1 MNLKELYEGTT
12 PKLPGAAGG
21 IQIMTPQQFIAK
33 SAQGEEPEPE
43 QEVSESSGDTVDFEV
58 DSDNDKA
65 YNQVMKKFGDVIHRH
80 GDAMVAPRKYWG
92 DIQELVYL
100 AGGEATEVGDEHI
113 AEGDL
118 DKFKKYIR
126 SVVKTTPKIERTTNP
141 AGRTTDHVEWKV
153 TTPTGEIYR
162 YKSKKQAQEH
172 FDSFGHQGV
181 AEGTADDIKKMFG
194 NAYSPSHAALQRV
207 ALLAMQGRQQEASG
221 RLQSVIKDAS
231 PKVQQKIID
240 AVNNIKPVT
249 VNGKIADSSA
259 LDKSKSHQ
267 DWISN
272 TFIPWVESLLGQQGV
287 AEGKGKATCGCG
299 SECKH
304 CSGKHSLKE
313 VGKKCSCCG
322 NMIKLSMAEAT
333 ALPASTREL
342 KGQELTD
349 YLDRIRNQ
357 DKKKTDKYNLPYVHR
372 SSVVGYYNAEGKKY
386 DTDAIKKGLAQKPEK
401 LLKKNEKMKH
411 SDGAQE
417 QFFNIGFAALV
428 GIALDENTNELI
440 VVNTCPGAGSC
451 KVDCFAMKGGK
462 VQFAGPWLSDGR
474 ILTYLLNHPNE
485 FFEQLKSE
493 ITKEAAK
500 GQKGGYSVSIRW
512 HDAGD
517 FFSPEYMDMAFKL
530 AQSLPNVKFY
540 AYTKV
545 ASAAMASKPSNF
557 IINWSEGAHT
567 SQEKQIKKNDP
578 NLDITKNSRIVPSS
592 LFYDLLVKDEKKNL
606 IKGPEGQWQVI
617 PDELPELKQRLADKY
632 NISKNSILSY
642 DEWNTKGKHN
652 KSMKWN
658 VIVAPGE
665 PDLTANDPGV
675 LSTLL
680 LKH

>member
-1 MNLKELYEGTT
+1 MNLKELYEGAT
-12 PKLPGAAGG
+12 PKLPGAVQG

-33 SAQGEEPEPE
+33 SAAGEEPGS
-43 QEVSESSGDTVDFEV
+43 EVDEGIAGAIAGGALGAYAGKSPAAAMTGASMGSEVQDLLSSSGVMGVTPQSLGLAEM
-58 DSDNDKA
+58 DNRTPSGDRREQRNNSPKA
-65 YNQVMKKFGDVIHRH
+65 KAQREKEQQERLKKVSPE
-80 GDAMVAPRKYWG
+80 MRKKLG
-92 DIQELVYL
+92 LPE
-100 AGGEATEVGDEHI
+100 
-113 AEGDL
+113 
-118 DKFKKYIR
+118 
-126 SVVKTTPKIERTTNP
+126 PK
-141 AGRTTDHVEWKV
+141 
-153 TTPTGEIYR
+153 
-162 YKSKKQAQEH
+162 
-172 FDSFGHQGV
+172 QGV
-181 AEGTADDIKKMFG
+181 
-194 NAYSPSHAALQRV
+194 
-207 ALLAMQGRQQEASG
+207 
-221 RLQSVIKDAS
+221 
-231 PKVQQKIID
+231 
-240 AVNNIKPVT
+240 
-249 VNGKIADSSA
+249 
-259 LDKSKSHQ
+259 
-267 DWISN
+267 
-272 TFIPWVESLLGQQGV
+272 
-287 AEGKGKATCGCG
+287 
-299 SECKH
+299 
-304 CSGKHSLKE
+304 
-313 VGKKCSCCG
+313 
-322 NMIKLSMAEAT
+322 AEAT

-357 DKKKTDKYNLPYVHR
+357 EKKKTDKYNLPYVHR

-386 DTDAIKKGLAQKPEK
+386 NTDAIKAGLKERPK
-401 LLKKNEKMKH
+401 SLLKKNEKMRH

-474 ILTYLLNHPNE
+474 ILTYLLNHPDE
-485 FFEQLKSE
+485 FFEQLTQE
-493 ITKEAAK
+493 ISKEEAK
-500 GQKGGYSVSIRW
+500 GKKGGYSVSIRW

-517 FFSPEYMDMAFKL
+517 FFSPEYMDMAFDL
-530 AQSLPNVKFY
+530 ANSLPDVKFY

-545 ASAAMASKPSNF
+545 AKAAMASKPSNF

-642 DEWNTKGKHN
+642 DEWNTKGKNN

-675 LSTLL
+675 LGTLL

>member
-21 IQIMTPQQFIAK
+21 IQIMSPQQFIAK

-43 QEVSESSGDTVDFEV
+43 QEVDEDFKMKSDFSKETGAAVADFLNKGGKITQLPPNRVKVKFGQSLASTHIGSRSETGRIIGKNRKVYGNKPVVDVSEGSDNTVSFEV
-58 DSDNDKA
+58 DSENV
-65 YNQVMKKFGDVIHRH
+65 YNHVMKKFGSVIDCN

-113 AEGDL
+113 AEG
-118 DKFKKYIR
+118 
-126 SVVKTTPKIERTTNP
+126 
-141 AGRTTDHVEWKV
+141 
-153 TTPTGEIYR
+153 
-162 YKSKKQAQEH
+162 
-172 FDSFGHQGV
+172 
-181 AEGTADDIKKMFG
+181 
-194 NAYSPSHAALQRV
+194 
-207 ALLAMQGRQQEASG
+207 
-221 RLQSVIKDAS
+221 
-231 PKVQQKIID
+231 
-240 AVNNIKPVT
+240 
-249 VNGKIADSSA
+249 
-259 LDKSKSHQ
+259 
-267 DWISN
+267 
-272 TFIPWVESLLGQQGV
+272 
-287 AEGKGKATCGCG
+287 KGKATCGCG

-313 VGKKCSCCG
+313 IGKKCSCCG
-322 NMIKLSMAEAT
+322 NMIKLSMSEAT

-357 DKKKTDKYNLPYVHR
+357 EKNKTDKYKLPYIHR
-372 SSVVGYYNAEGKKY
+372 SSVIGYYNAEGKKY
-386 DTDAIKKGLAQKPEK
+386 DTDAIKKGLAQRPEK

-428 GIALDENTNELI
+428 GVALDENTNEI
-440 VVNTCPGAGSC
+440 IIVNTCPGAGSC

-485 FFEQLKSE
+485 FFNQLTSE

-500 GQKGGYSVSIRW
+500 GQKGSYSVSIRW

-545 ASAAMASKPSNF
+545 ASAAMANKPANF
-557 IINWSEGAHT
+557 IINWSEGAST
-567 SQEKQIKKNDP
+567 SQEKQIKRNDP
-578 NLDITKNSRIVPSS
+578 NLDTTKNSRIVPSS
-592 LFYDLLVKDEKKNL
+592 LFYDLLVKDSKKNL
-606 IKGPEGQWQVI
+606 VKGPKGQWQVI

-632 NISKNSILSY
+632 GISKNSILSY
-642 DEWNTKGKHN
+642 DEWNTKGKNN

-675 LSTLL
+675 LGTLL

>member
-1 MNLKELYEGTT
+1 MNLKELYEGAT
-12 PKLPGAAGG
+12 PKLPGAAKG

-33 SAQGEEPEPE
+33 SAQGQEPGS
-43 QEVSESSGDTVDFEV
+43 EVDEGIAGAIAGGALGAYAGKSPAAAMTGASMGSEVQDLLSSSG
-58 DSDNDKA
+58 
-65 YNQVMKKFGDVIHRH
+65 VMGV
-80 GDAMVAPRKYWG
+80 
-92 DIQELVYL
+92 
-100 AGGEATEVGDEHI
+100 
-113 AEGDL
+113 
-118 DKFKKYIR
+118 
-126 SVVKTTPKIERTTNP
+126 TP
-141 AGRTTDHVEWKV
+141 
-153 TTPTGEIYR
+153 
-162 YKSKKQAQEH
+162 
-172 FDSFGHQGV
+172 
-181 AEGTADDIKKMFG
+181 
-194 NAYSPSHAALQRV
+194 
-207 ALLAMQGRQQEASG
+207 
-221 RLQSVIKDAS
+221 QS
-231 PKVQQKIID
+231 
-240 AVNNIKPVT
+240 
-249 VNGKIADSSA
+249 
-259 LDKSKSHQ
+259 
-267 DWISN
+267 
-272 TFIPWVESLLGQQGV
+272 LGLS
-287 AEGKGKATCGCG
+287 EGKGKPTCGCG

-474 ILTYLLNHPNE
+474 ILTYLLNHPGE
-485 FFEQLKSE
+485 FFNQLTQE
-493 ITKEAAK
+493 ISKEVAK

-530 AQSLPNVKFY
+530 AQSLPGVRFY

-545 ASAAMASKPSNF
+545 AAAAMAGKPANF
-557 IINWSEGAHT
+557 IINWSEGAST
-567 SQEKQIKKNDP
+567 SQEKQIKRTDP
-578 NLDITKNSRIVPSS
+578 NLNTTKNSRIVPSS
-592 LFYDLLVKDEKKNL
+592 LFYDLLVKDSKKNL
-606 IKGPEGQWQVI
+606 VKGPEGQWQVI

-642 DEWNTKGKHN
+642 DEWNTKGKNN

-665 PDLTANDPGV
+665 PDLTANDLGV
-675 LSTLL
+675 LGTLL

>member
-1 MNLKELYEGTT
+1 MNLKELYEGAT
-12 PKLPGAAGG
+12 PKLPGAAKG

-33 SAQGEEPEPE
+33 SAQGQEPG
-43 QEVSESSGDTVDFEV
+43 SEV
-58 DSDNDKA
+58 DEGMIGA
-65 YNQVMKKFGDVIHRH
+65 I
-80 GDAMVAPRKYWG
+80 
-92 DIQELVYL
+92 
-100 AGGEATEVGDEHI
+100 AGGALGAYAGKTPAAAMTGASMGSEVQ
-113 AEGDL
+113 DL
-118 DKFKKYIR
+118 LSNR
-126 SVVKTTPKIERTTNP
+126 G
-141 AGRTTDHVEWKV
+141 AM
-153 TTPTGEIYR
+153 
-162 YKSKKQAQEH
+162 
-172 FDSFGHQGV
+172 GV
-181 AEGTADDIKKMFG
+181 AEDKAKQCPPATQNITLNLKNRQKAINDYGYGPLNPDLPNRKFWMAKVEEWNLD
-194 NAYSPSHAALQRV
+194 SP
-207 ALLAMQGRQQEASG
+207 QEAKSSLCG
-221 RLQSVIKDAS
+221 NCAAFDQREDTLDCIAQGIGSDQGAED
-231 PKVQQKIID
+231 PTID
-240 AVNNIKPVT
+240 AGDLGYCRFLKFKCASRRTCDAWVT
-249 VNGKIADSSA
+249 GGPLV
-259 LDKSKSHQ
+259 DK
-267 DWISN
+267 
-272 TFIPWVESLLGQQGV
+272 QGV
-287 AEGKGKATCGCG
+287 
-299 SECKH
+299 
-304 CSGKHSLKE
+304 
-313 VGKKCSCCG
+313 
-322 NMIKLSMAEAT
+322 AEAT

-474 ILTYLLNHPNE
+474 ILTYLLNHPGE
-485 FFEQLKSE
+485 FFNQLTQE
-493 ITKEAAK
+493 ISKEVAK
-500 GQKGGYSVSIRW
+500 GKKGGYSVSIRW

-530 AQSLPNVKFY
+530 AQSLPGVRFY

-545 ASAAMASKPSNF
+545 AAAAMAGKPANF
-557 IINWSEGAHT
+557 IINWSEGAST
-567 SQEKQIKKNDP
+567 SQEKQIKRNDP
-578 NLDITKNSRIVPSS
+578 NLDKTKNSRIVPSS
-592 LFYDLLVKDEKKNL
+592 LFYDLLVKDSKKNL
-606 IKGPEGQWQVI
+606 VKGPEGQWQVI

-642 DEWNTKGKHN
+642 DEWNTKGKNN

-675 LSTLL
+675 LGTLL

>member
-1 MNLKELYEGTT
+1 MNIKELFEGVE
-12 PKLPGAAGG
+12 PELPGAPEG

-43 QEVSESSGDTVDFEV
+43 QEVDEDFKMK
-58 DSDNDKA
+58 SDFSKET
-65 YNQVMKKFGDVIHRH
+65 
-80 GDAMVAPRKYWG
+80 GDAVADFLNKGGKITQLPPNRVRVKPGQSLASKHIGSRSETGRIIGKDRKVYG
-92 DIQELVYL
+92 NKPVVDVSEGKMAELDMDLEDPELSDREFEKIY
-100 AGGEATEVGDEHI
+100 GMSRREARETFSRTNTWDFPDVRDPN
-113 AEGDL
+113 
-118 DKFKKYIR
+118 KKLH
-126 SVVKTTPKIERTTNP
+126 E
-141 AGRTTDHVEWKV
+141 
-153 TTPTGEIYR
+153 
-162 YKSKKQAQEH
+162 
-172 FDSFGHQGV
+172 QGV
-181 AEGTADDIKKMFG
+181 
-194 NAYSPSHAALQRV
+194 
-207 ALLAMQGRQQEASG
+207 
-221 RLQSVIKDAS
+221 
-231 PKVQQKIID
+231 
-240 AVNNIKPVT
+240 
-249 VNGKIADSSA
+249 
-259 LDKSKSHQ
+259 
-267 DWISN
+267 
-272 TFIPWVESLLGQQGV
+272 
-287 AEGKGKATCGCG
+287 
-299 SECKH
+299 
-304 CSGKHSLKE
+304 
-313 VGKKCSCCG
+313 
-322 NMIKLSMAEAT
+322 AEAT

-357 DKKKTDKYNLPYVHR
+357 EKKKTDKYNLPYVHR
-372 SSVVGYYNAEGKKY
+372 SSVVGYYNADGKKY
-386 DTDAIKKGLAQKPEK
+386 NTDAIKAGLKERPK
-401 LLKKNEKMKH
+401 SLLKKNEKMKH

-474 ILTYLLNHPNE
+474 ILTYLLNHPDE

-493 ITKEAAK
+493 ISKEEAK
-500 GQKGGYSVSIRW
+500 GKKGGYSVSIRW

-517 FFSPEYMDMAFKL
+517 FFSPEYMDMAFDL
-530 AQSLPNVKFY
+530 ANSLPNVKFY

-545 ASAAMASKPSNF
+545 AKAAMASKPSNF
-557 IINWSEGAHT
+557 IINWSEGAST
-567 SQEKQIKKNDP
+567 SQEKQIKRNDP
-578 NLDITKNSRIVPSS
+578 NLDTTKNSRIVPSS

-642 DEWNTKGKHN
+642 DEWNTKGKNN

-675 LSTLL
+675 LGTLL

>member
-1 MNLKELYEGTT
+1 MNLKELYEGAT
-12 PKLPGAAGG
+12 PKLPGAAKG

-33 SAQGEEPEPE
+33 SAAGEEPG
-43 QEVSESSGDTVDFEV
+43 SEV
-58 DSDNDKA
+58 DEGIA
-65 YNQVMKKFGDVIHRH
+65 GAI
-80 GDAMVAPRKYWG
+80 
-92 DIQELVYL
+92 
-100 AGGEATEVGDEHI
+100 AGGALGAYAGKSPAAAMTGASMGSEVQ
-113 AEGDL
+113 DL
-118 DKFKKYIR
+118 
-126 SVVKTTPKIERTTNP
+126 
-141 AGRTTDHVEWKV
+141 
-153 TTPTGEIYR
+153 
-162 YKSKKQAQEH
+162 
-172 FDSFGHQGV
+172 
-181 AEGTADDIKKMFG
+181 
-194 NAYSPSHAALQRV
+194 L
-207 ALLAMQGRQQEASG
+207 
-221 RLQSVIKDAS
+221 
-231 PKVQQKIID
+231 
-240 AVNNIKPVT
+240 
-249 VNGKIADSSA
+249 
-259 LDKSKSHQ
+259 SKSGVMGVTPQ
-267 DWISN
+267 
-272 TFIPWVESLLGQQGV
+272 SLGLS
-287 AEGKGKATCGCG
+287 EGKGKPTCGCG

-322 NMIKLSMAEAT
+322 NMIKLSMSEAT

-357 DKKKTDKYNLPYVHR
+357 EKNKTDKYKLPYIHR

-386 DTDAIKKGLAQKPEK
+386 DTDAIKKGLAQRPEK
-401 LLKKNEKMKH
+401 LLKKNEKMRH

-428 GIALDENTNELI
+428 GVALDENTNEI
-440 VVNTCPGAGSC
+440 IIVNTCPGAGSC

-545 ASAAMASKPSNF
+545 ASAAMANKPSNF
-557 IINWSEGAHT
+557 IINWSEGAST
-567 SQEKQIKKNDP
+567 SQEKQIKRNDP

-592 LFYDLLVKDEKKNL
+592 LFYDLLVKDAKKNL
-606 IKGPEGQWQVI
+606 VKGPEGQWQVI

-632 NISKNSILSY
+632 GISKNSILSY
-642 DEWNTKGKHN
+642 DEWNTKGKNN

-675 LSTLL
+675 LGTLL

>member
-1 MNLKELYEGTT
+1 MNLKELYEGAT
-12 PKLPGAAGG
+12 PKLPGAAKG

-33 SAQGEEPEPE
+33 SAAGEEPGS
-43 QEVSESSGDTVDFEV
+43 EVDEGIAGAIAGGALGAYAGKTPAAAMTGASMGSEVQDLLSSSGVMGVTPQSLGLSEDKMADYSKYPTKVIIKAI
-58 DSDNDKA
+58 SDLN
-65 YNQVMKKFGDVIHRH
+65 
-80 GDAMVAPRKYWG
+80 
-92 DIQELVYL
+92 
-100 AGGEATEVGDEHI
+100 
-113 AEGDL
+113 
-118 DKFKKYIR
+118 
-126 SVVKTTPKIERTTNP
+126 
-141 AGRTTDHVEWKV
+141 
-153 TTPTGEIYR
+153 
-162 YKSKKQAQEH
+162 KSKEKNPELIKLFTKELFRRRQE
-172 FDSFGHQGV
+172 QG
-181 AEGTADDIKKMFG
+181 
-194 NAYSPSHAALQRV
+194 L
-207 ALLAMQGRQQEASG
+207 
-221 RLQSVIKDAS
+221 
-231 PKVQQKIID
+231 
-240 AVNNIKPVT
+240 
-249 VNGKIADSSA
+249 
-259 LDKSKSHQ
+259 
-267 DWISN
+267 
-272 TFIPWVESLLGQQGV
+272 
-287 AEGKGKATCGCG
+287 AEGKGKPTCGCG

-322 NMIKLSMAEAT
+322 NMIKLSMSEAT

-474 ILTYLLNHPNE
+474 ILTYLLNHPGE
-485 FFEQLKSE
+485 FFNQLTQE
-493 ITKEAAK
+493 ITKEVAK

-530 AQSLPNVKFY
+530 AQSLPGVRFY

-545 ASAAMASKPSNF
+545 AAAAMAGKPANF
-557 IINWSEGAHT
+557 IINWSEGAST
-567 SQEKQIKKNDP
+567 GQEKQIKRTDP
-578 NLDITKNSRIVPSS
+578 NLDKTKNSRIVPSS
-592 LFYDLLVKDEKKNL
+592 LFYDLLVKDSKKNL
-606 IKGPEGQWQVI
+606 VKGPAGQWQVI

-642 DEWNTKGKHN
+642 DEWNTKGKNN

>member
-1 MNLKELYEGTT
+1 MNLKELYEGAT
-12 PKLPGAAGG
+12 PKLPGAARG
-21 IQIMTPQQFIAK
+21 IEIMSPQQFIAK
-33 SAQGEEPEPE
+33 SAQGEEPGS
-43 QEVSESSGDTVDFEV
+43 EVDEGVAGAIAGGALGAYAGKTPAAAMTGANIGSKLQDLASSSGVMGVTPSSLGLSESKMAELDMDLEDPELSDREFEKIYGMSRREARETFSRTNTWDFPDV
-58 DSDNDKA
+58 RDPN
-65 YNQVMKKFGDVIHRH
+65 KKLH
-80 GDAMVAPRKYWG
+80 
-92 DIQELVYL
+92 E
-100 AGGEATEVGDEHI
+100 
-113 AEGDL
+113 
-118 DKFKKYIR
+118 
-126 SVVKTTPKIERTTNP
+126 
-141 AGRTTDHVEWKV
+141 
-153 TTPTGEIYR
+153 
-162 YKSKKQAQEH
+162 
-172 FDSFGHQGV
+172 
-181 AEGTADDIKKMFG
+181 
-194 NAYSPSHAALQRV
+194 
-207 ALLAMQGRQQEASG
+207 
-221 RLQSVIKDAS
+221 
-231 PKVQQKIID
+231 
-240 AVNNIKPVT
+240 
-249 VNGKIADSSA
+249 
-259 LDKSKSHQ
+259 
-267 DWISN
+267 
-272 TFIPWVESLLGQQGV
+272 QGV

-304 CSGKHSLKE
+304 CSGKHSLSQ

-357 DKKKTDKYNLPYVHR
+357 EKKKTDKYKLPYIHR
-372 SSVVGYYNAEGKKY
+372 SSVVGYYNAEGRKY
-386 DTDAIKKGLAQKPEK
+386 DTDAIKKGLKEKPK
-401 LLKKNEKMKH
+401 SLLKKNEKMRH

-428 GIALDENTNELI
+428 GVAVDENTNEI
-440 VVNTCPGAGSC
+440 IIVNTCPGAGSC

-474 ILTYLLNHPNE
+474 ILTYLLNHPDE
-485 FFEQLKSE
+485 FFNQLTQE
-493 ITKEAAK
+493 ISKEAAK

-545 ASAAMASKPSNF
+545 AKAAMTNKPSNF
-557 IINWSEGAHT
+557 IINWSEGAST
-567 SQEKQIKKNDP
+567 SQEKEIKRTDP
-578 NLDITKNSRIVPSS
+578 TLATTKNSRIVPSS
-592 LFYDLLVKDEKKNL
+592 LFYDLLVKDAKKNL
-606 IKGPEGQWQVI
+606 VKGPEGQWQVI

-632 NISKNSILSY
+632 GISKNSILSY
-642 DEWNTKGKHN
+642 DEWNTKGKNN